1 LGFIGKEIGMNKN
14 VYDHIDSS
22 QILPKLVTEGL
33 KLLGTTENPGSANN
47 SVIMSWAK
55 ECGLD
60 KVYGSDS
67 IPWCGLFV
75 AVVVKR
81 TGRDMVKSPL
91 WARSWSTWGEPST
104 KASLGDI
111 LVFTRGSGGHVGFYI
126 AEDTV
131 CYHVLGGNQSDAVTI
146 ARIRKDRCIAV
157 RMPKYKNRPASAKP
171 YLVDAKGK
179 ISTDE
184 A

>member
-1 LGFIGKEIGMNKN
+1 MNKN
-14 VYDHIDSS
+14 AYDHLNSS

-33 KLLGTTENPGSANN
+33 KLLGTTEAPGSTNN
-47 SVIMSWAK
+47 SLIMSWAK

-60 KVYGSDS
+60 SVYGSDS
-67 IPWCGLFV
+67 IPWCGLFA

-81 TGRDMVKSPL
+81 TGRDIVKSPL
-91 WARSWSTWGEPST
+91 WARSWSTWGEASD

-111 LVFTRGSGGHVGFYI
+111 LVFTRGNGGHVGFYI
-126 AEDTV
+126 AEDPV

-146 ARIRKDRCIAV
+146 TRIRKDRCISV
-157 RMPKYKNRPASAKP
+157 RMPKYNNRPASAKP
-171 YLVDAKGK
+171 YLIDAKGD
-179 ISTDE
+179 ISTNE